1 MAKDKETK
9 DKKAETPEKKGG
21 CIKRLALMLLFL
33 VIVYLGVHI
42 YFIWQP
48 AGKTDD
54 FSKALQSAKIFPAIQ
69 PYSFDHIAGRT
80 EIIDGKGIP
89 GPLLK
94 ERVSNAIT
102 NKFPIT
108 FREEEINAWLSKR
121 LDVKQGGALAPFVK
135 DAHAWVDFKQ
145 DEMEI
150 IIERRLSS
158 GDTHVT
164 SMFLKFERSKQGFSI
179 QPYSSHIGQVRAPGG
194 FARLISPAFDNLA
207 TELTEELKLYEEIY
221 DISVK
226 DGTITL
232 DPRRPEER

>member
-1 MAKDKETK
+1 
-9 DKKAETPEKKGG
+9 
-21 CIKRLALMLLFL
+21 
-33 VIVYLGVHI
+33 
-42 YFIWQP
+42 
-48 AGKTDD
+48 
-54 FSKALQSAKIFPAIQ
+54 
-69 PYSFDHIAGRT
+69 
-80 EIIDGKGIP
+80 
-89 GPLLK
+89 
-94 ERVSNAIT
+94 
-102 NKFPIT
+102 
-108 FREEEINAWLSKR
+108 
-121 LDVKQGGALAPFVK
+121 
-135 DAHAWVDFKQ
+135 
-145 DEMEI
+145 
-150 IIERRLSS
+150 